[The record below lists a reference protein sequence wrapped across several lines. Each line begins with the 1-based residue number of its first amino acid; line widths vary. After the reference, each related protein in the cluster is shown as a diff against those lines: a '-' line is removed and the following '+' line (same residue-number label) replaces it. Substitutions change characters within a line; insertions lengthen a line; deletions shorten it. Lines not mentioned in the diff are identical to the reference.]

1 MYYSIVIL
9 TILYYLRVAD
19 LMEITSPYP
28 RENIIASNY
37 ILADMQA
44 IWISV
49 TDNKIIK
56 F

>member
-1 MYYSIVIL
+1 MITVTSYSVKEQDPLVYYSI
-9 TILYYLRVAD
+9 
-19 LMEITSPYP
+19 YP